1 MLTHLRPGTSH
12 SSCQR
17 RPFPRTESLSTS
29 KDSSPRVKVEVD
41 SEVAVEDHQEVL
53 QEAEPEDSE
62 EVEEVELQEEE
73 ASEIN

>member
-1 MLTHLRPGTSH
+1 MLTHMRLGTSH

-17 RPFPRTESLSTS
+17 RQYPRTESLSTS
-29 KDSSPRVKVEVD
+29 KDSNPRAKVEVD

-62 EVEEVELQEEE
+62 EVEEVDLQEEE